1 MTNLAPNLSRFL
13 SEHLLR
19 DQRVSPHTI
28 ASYSLTFEYF
38 LTFAARRLKTRPIR
52 MKIDQLT
59 VPIILEFLDELER
72 ERDNSIRTR
81 NLRLVAIK
89 SFFRYLEFRVPACL
103 ELAQQVHAI
112 PTKRFERGVV
122 RSLNLEEIQ
131 AILDAPDT
139 RTESGVRDR
148 AMFLLTYA
156 AGLRV
161 SELVGLKLEDLGHNL
176 ETVHVMGKGRR
187 ERVLPVWKIAK
198 PVLREWLAIRPDSR
212 DRHLFLNS
220 RGRGMTRHGFAH
232 RLEVHVAA
240 ATRKMP
246 SLAGKPVS
254 PHVLRHSCALH
265 TLDAVN
271 SDLRKVSMYLGHASL
286 KSTETYTR
294 GDPIERLEALSNR
307 VPPQIRKGKFRSPS
321 DPLMAMLG
329 KFKRV

>member
-1 MTNLAPNLSRFL
+1 MSNLAPNLSRFL
-13 SEHLLR
+13 NEHLLR

-38 LTFAARRLKTRPIR
+38 VAFAARRLKTRPIR
-52 MKIDQLT
+52 MKIDELT
-59 VPIILEFLDELER
+59 APLILDFLDELEGK
-72 ERDNSIRTR
+72 RDNSIRTR

-112 PTKRFERGVV
+112 PTKRFERGLV
-122 RSLNLEEIQ
+122 RSLDLEEVQ

-148 AMFLLTYA
+148 AMLLLTYA

-187 ERVLPVWKIAK
+187 ERMLPVWTIAK

-232 RLEVHVAA
+232 RLEVHVAS
-240 ATRKMP
+240 TKRKAP
-246 SLAGKPVS
+246 SLAGKQVS
-254 PHVLRHSCALH
+254 PHVLRHYLANWPMWRNQEY
-265 TLDAVN
+265 AVI
-271 SDLRKVSMYLGHASL
+271 SG
-286 KSTETYTR
+286 
-294 GDPIERLEALSNR
+294 
-307 VPPQIRKGKFRSPS
+307 
-321 DPLMAMLG
+321 
-329 KFKRV
+329 

>member
-1 MTNLAPNLSRFL
+1 MTDLAPNLSRFL
-13 SEHLLR
+13 NEHLLR

-38 LTFAARRLKTRPIR
+38 IAFAAKNLKTRPAR
-52 MKIDQLT
+52 MRIDQLT
-59 VPIILEFLDELER
+59 VPLILNFLDHLEK

-112 PTKRFERGVV
+112 PAKRFDRGIVK
-122 RSLNLEEIQ
+122 SLDMEEVQ
-131 AILDAPDT
+131 AILDAPDS
-139 RTESGVRDR
+139 RTMSGVRDR
-148 AMFLLTYA
+148 AMLLLTYA

-161 SELVGLKLEDLGHNL
+161 SEVIGLKLEDLGHNL
-176 ETVHVMGKGRR
+176 VTVHVMGKGRR
-187 ERVLPVWKIAK
+187 ERVLPVWGIAK
-198 PVLREWLAIRPDSR
+198 PVLREWLAIRPNGPD
-212 DRHLFLNS
+212 DHLFLNS

-232 RLEVHVAA
+232 RLEVHVASA
-240 ATRKMP
+240 SRTVP
-246 SLAGKPVS
+246 SLAEKQVS

-265 TLDAVN
+265 TLDAVKN
-271 SDLRKVSMYLGHASL
+271 DLRKVSMYLGHASL

-307 VPPQIRKGKFRSPS
+307 VPPQISKGKFRRPS

-329 KFKRV
+329 ELKRV